1 MCGCVV
7 PQEELA
13 ERLEAQREL
22 RKEEQELQAAQA
34 TLDASLQ
41 VQRQQDLEI
50 QELLQVL
57 TAALLLP
64 HGYEL
69 RTQYLDTIS
78 RVRSSYKVFCTFFLG
93 ALTGIFFLRV

>member
-1 MCGCVV
+1 MCGCGV

-41 VQRQQDLEI
+41 VQRQHDLEI

-57 TAALLLP
+57 YCCFTAALLLL

-78 RVRSSYKVFCTFFLG
+78 RVRRS
-93 ALTGIFFLRV
+93 